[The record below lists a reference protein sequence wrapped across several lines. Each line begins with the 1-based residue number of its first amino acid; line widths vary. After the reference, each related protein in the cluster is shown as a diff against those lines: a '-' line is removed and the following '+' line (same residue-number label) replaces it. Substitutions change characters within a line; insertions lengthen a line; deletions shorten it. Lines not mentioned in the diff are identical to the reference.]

1 VDAFSNE
8 ESFMSQVAVVS
19 INTAKP
25 GQEAKLEA
33 ALRALVEPS
42 RRDAGCITY
51 DLHRDIKDPG
61 TFVFFEL
68 WESLELLQAHGQ
80 AAHVAAFRSQAPEL
94 IENSILRFLDK
105 FPD

>member
-1 VDAFSNE
+1 
-8 ESFMSQVAVVS
+8 MTQVAVVS

-42 RRDAGCITY
+42 RKDSGCITY
-51 DLHRDIKDPG
+51 DLHRDIQDPR

-68 WESLELLQAHGQ
+68 WESLELLQAHGK
-80 AAHVAAFRSQAPEL
+80 APHVAAFGAQRGDIVES
-94 IENSILRFLDK
+94 SILRFLDK
-105 FPD
+105 ITD

>member
-19 INTAKP
+19 ISTAKP

-51 DLHRDIKDPG
+51 DLHRDIKDPS
-61 TFVFFEL
+61 TFVFFEI

-80 AAHVAAFRSQAPEL
+80 AAHVVAFRGQAPEL
-94 IENSILRFLDK
+94 VENSILRFLDK
-105 FPD
+105 LPA

>member
-1 VDAFSNE
+1 
-8 ESFMSQVAVVS
+8 MSQVAVVS

-33 ALRALVEPS
+33 ALSALVEPS

-51 DLHRDIKDPG
+51 DLHRDIKDPR

-68 WESLELLQAHGQ
+68 WESLEHLEAHGK
-80 AAHVAAFRSQAPEL
+80 AAHVGVFRSQAPEL
-94 IENSILRFLDK
+94 VESGVLRFLDK
-105 FPD
+105 LPV

>member
-1 VDAFSNE
+1 
-8 ESFMSQVAVVS
+8 MPQVAVVS

-42 RRDAGCITY
+42 RKDPGCMTY
-51 DLHRDIKDPG
+51 DLHRDIQDPR

-68 WESLELLQAHGQ
+68 WESLELLQAHGK
-80 AAHVAAFRSQAPEL
+80 APHVAAFRERGPEL
-94 IENSILRFLDK
+94 VESRVLRFLEK
-105 FPD
+105 LTG